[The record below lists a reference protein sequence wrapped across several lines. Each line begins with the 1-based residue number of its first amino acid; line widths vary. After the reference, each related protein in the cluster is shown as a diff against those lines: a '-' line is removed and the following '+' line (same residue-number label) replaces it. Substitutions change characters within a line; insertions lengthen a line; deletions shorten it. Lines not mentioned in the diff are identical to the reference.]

1 MPFPYLLSQASAGV
15 RQLLHKVRGALP
27 SKDETGAAASAIE
40 NDDDDDK
47 DDDNSDEEEEEK
59 DEKAGKAT
67 TNMMTSAVVVNHDDG
82 KDDEGDDDDEDDNSK
97 EGASSSSGVTYDP
110 SAREPKGAGASESA
124 LWELTLLSRHFHP
137 SVQAFA
143 QSLVDPTSGHSI
155 TYAGDPLVDFA
166 LMPFLDK
173 IVFKQAK
180 ASGAVRPGAARMGGS
195 KHSQATAAAA
205 SSQGG
210 DKNGNGGGGGLRGLS
225 VQSTEFLELDAS
237 AVPPDHQFFHRF
249 FVAKEALNQRRL
261 GKGGNSSSMIPGAGA
276 GAAAGAR
283 TPFGLQEESDD
294 EEGGLLGEKGSS
306 KKKKKS
312 AGNGN
317 KDSDDDDDDDDGVD
331 DDDIDDE
338 DDDDDE
344 GDGEAYEQGLSLK
357 EAQALLDDD
366 ETDDEE
372 RAFADGTTETRID
385 DTREAK

>member
-1 MPFPYLLSQASAGV
+1 VPFPYLLSQASAGV

-205 SSQGG
+205 SSQGPEG
-210 DKNGNGGGGGLRGLS
+210 PLGAVHRVSGVGCVGSAPRPPVFPPFFRGQRSLKP
-225 VQSTEFLELDAS
+225 A
-237 AVPPDHQFFHRF
+237 PPR
-249 FVAKEALNQRRL
+249 QRRQQQQHDSWCWSR
-261 GKGGNSSSMIPGAGA
+261 SS
-276 GAAAGAR
+276 R
-283 TPFGLQEESDD
+283 
-294 EEGGLLGEKGSS
+294 
-306 KKKKKS
+306 
-312 AGNGN
+312 
-317 KDSDDDDDDDDGVD
+317 
-331 DDDIDDE
+331 
-338 DDDDDE
+338 
-344 GDGEAYEQGLSLK
+344 
-357 EAQALLDDD
+357 
-366 ETDDEE
+366 
-372 RAFADGTTETRID
+372 R
-385 DTREAK
+385 